1 MRLFKNRRFCS
12 PTRGIGPIVA
22 IAVAILAALSSK
34 HADAA
39 EAAPS
44 FVVRNATVFDGE
56 RRLAK
61 TDVLVQDGRISA
73 VGASLK
79 VPVGV
84 SEIDGRGKTLLPGLI
99 DAHTHTWG
107 SAGRDALR
115 FGVTTELDMFMDA
128 RGLPAA
134 HAQREG
140 HGQGGSAD
148 LWSAG
153 VLATA
158 PGGHGTEYGFK
169 IPTLTKPSE
178 AEAFVA
184 ERKADGSDYLKI
196 VIEDGEAFGHPMPTL
211 DAATVAALVK
221 AAKARNMMSVAHVAT
236 QSGAATAFNAGVT
249 GLAHIFIDRQLE
261 DKADAGFIKS
271 ARGHFVVPTLEVNAS
286 LSGPAESR
294 ALLQDERL
302 KPWLSSG
309 QLGTLASVFPPAWSK
324 PVFIERALANTAAL
338 HRAGITLLAGTDS
351 GNPGTAHGVSLHG
364 ELALLV
370 RAGLTPMEALRAA
383 TADTAKTFKLADRGR
398 IAKGLRADLLLV
410 DGDATSD
417 ITATRAIATI
427 WKNGYPVDR
436 SLTTEEKPQLAATAM
451 SDTVIADFETEAM
464 TVRSGQA
471 LAVTT
476 DMLAGGKSTATQ
488 AWSAN
493 GANGSKGALKVQGVV
508 DGGLPYAWAGTL
520 WMAGSAPMQPVDF
533 SARRELV
540 FKVRG
545 EERTGM
551 AMIFSGP
558 SAQARPAMAPF
569 KITRE
574 WTEVRLVLADMAG
587 ADLSKLRALALTVGL
602 PAGAFAFE
610 VDDLELK

>member
-1 MRLFKNRRFCS
+1 
-12 PTRGIGPIVA
+12 
-22 IAVAILAALSSK
+22 
-34 HADAA
+34 
-39 EAAPS
+39 
-44 FVVRNATVFDGE
+44 
-56 RRLAK
+56 
-61 TDVLVQDGRISA
+61 
-73 VGASLK
+73 
-79 VPVGV
+79 
-84 SEIDGRGKTLLPGLI
+84 
-99 DAHTHTWG
+99 
-107 SAGRDALR
+107 
-115 FGVTTELDMFMDA
+115 
-128 RGLPAA
+128 
-134 HAQREG
+134 
-140 HGQGGSAD
+140 
-148 LWSAG
+148 
-153 VLATA
+153 
-158 PGGHGTEYGFK
+158 
-169 IPTLTKPSE
+169 
-178 AEAFVA
+178 
-184 ERKADGSDYLKI
+184 
-196 VIEDGEAFGHPMPTL
+196 
-211 DAATVAALVK
+211 
-221 AAKARNMMSVAHVAT
+221 
-236 QSGAATAFNAGVT
+236 VT
-249 GLAHIFIDRQLE
+249 GLAHIFIDRQLD

-338 HRAGITLLAGTDS
+338 HRAGITVLAGTDS

-370 RAGLTPMEALRAA
+370 RAGLTPMQALRAA

-410 DGDATSD
+410 DGDPTTD

-427 WKNGYPVDR
+427 WKNGYAVDR
-436 SLTTEEKPQLAATAM
+436 SLNAEEKPQVAAAAT
-451 SDTVIADFETEAM
+451 SETVIADFETEAM
-464 TVRSGQA
+464 AVRSGQPFSI
-471 LAVTT
+471 TT
-476 DMLAGGKSTATQ
+476 DMMAGGRSTATQ
-488 AWSAN
+488 AWSAT

-545 EERTGM
+545 PEERSGL

-558 SAQARPAMAPF
+558 SAQARPAMLPF

-574 WTEVRLVLADMAG
+574 WTEVRLPLADMAG